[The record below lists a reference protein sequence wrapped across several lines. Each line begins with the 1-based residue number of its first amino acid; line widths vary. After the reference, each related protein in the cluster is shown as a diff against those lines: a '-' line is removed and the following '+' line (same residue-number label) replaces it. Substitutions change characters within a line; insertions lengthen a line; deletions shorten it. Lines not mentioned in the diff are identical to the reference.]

1 MITKIYTDLS
11 ITATFY
17 AAVISQI
24 HIYSNEAPIT
34 TDFEISIQDHH
45 YTNLSELNC
54 TDKVLLLSLADP
66 KYTEIHRLEPEI

>member
-1 MITKIYTDLS
+1 MQRLFRKS
-11 ITATFY
+11 IFTAT
-17 AAVISQI
+17 
-24 HIYSNEAPIT
+24 NTIT